1 VKCSPARVF
10 LYSWS
15 EDPLK
20 VPKLEIF
27 VTELFTP
34 SDPIW
39 VGDWLIDAKKL
50 IVENFQVDI
59 RLFVIFTDD
68 WSIGLNFLPMN
79 EPLANF

>member
-1 VKCSPARVF
+1 MLASKDFF
-10 LYSWS
+10 LSWS

-39 VGDWLIDAKKL
+39 V
-50 IVENFQVDI
+50 VENFQVDI
-59 RLFVIFTDD
+59 RLLVIFTDD
-68 WSIGLNFLPMN
+68 CAID
-79 EPLANF
+79 

>member
-1 VKCSPARVF
+1 
-10 LYSWS
+10 
-15 EDPLK
+15 

-59 RLFVIFTDD
+59 RLLVIFTDD
-68 WSIGLNFLPMN
+68 CAID
-79 EPLANF
+79 